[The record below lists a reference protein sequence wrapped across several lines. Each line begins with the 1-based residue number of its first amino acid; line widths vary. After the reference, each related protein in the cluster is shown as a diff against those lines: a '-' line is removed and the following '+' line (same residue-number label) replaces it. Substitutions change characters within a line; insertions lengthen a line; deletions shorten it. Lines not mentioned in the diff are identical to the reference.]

1 MGCGPSSEGQDVWAQ
16 NTQKVV
22 NPHLKILTLTLA
34 PTRIMSIFH
43 NFTVFENHIKSLI
56 QHRERSEPQLYFECK
71 KAKIG
76 KFDKVKQ
83 CYHTGQFLKSC

>member
-22 NPHLKILTLTLA
+22 NPQLKILTLTLA

-43 NFTVFENHIKSLI
+43 NFTLLENHPKCLI
-56 QHRERSEPQLYFECK
+56 
-71 KAKIG
+71 
-76 KFDKVKQ
+76 
-83 CYHTGQFLKSC
+83 